1 MSIENENEEGA
12 AGAGANNEG
21 NNGGGEGNENFDS
34 LKFLTNEEGEG
45 EGANN
50 SEDNSGGKGGG
61 NSGGDGGEGA
71 NNSGG
76 NSEEEDEGFFWD
88 ENEEGDGAGAGD
100 NNGGGDGGEG
110 DASEEEKKK
119 AAALAEAAKNQPK
132 KITEILESAGIKVK
146 DDEEAVEAVKKL
158 INENI
163 EIKTSSISNKAI
175 DFYKKTLSLKDEEL
189 VRKVLE
195 SDGLTGDLLEKAI
208 KKHKSDG
215 TIDVEAEM
223 IRSRVRKR
231 IDEEVQKESQKV
243 KNEEAMRLQ
252 RQAESRKLLKD
263 HLDKT
268 ETMFGFKMVKDA
280 KDLPKVREG
289 MVKYIE
295 SGKFMDELLK
305 DAESIADA
313 AWFQRNKKSIIKAL
327 QNKGIQAGKKEILE
341 NMGNHTKDESGRII
355 NPDPEKTD
363 FNPSK
368 FVTGN

>member
-34 LKFLTNEEGEG
+34 LKFLTNEEGDG
-45 EGANN
+45 EGSN
-50 SEDNSGGKGGG
+50 NSGGESGG
-61 NSGGDGGEGA
+61 NNGGEGGEGA
-71 NNSGG
+71 NDSGD
-76 NSEEEDEGFFWD
+76 NSEEEDDGFFWD
-88 ENEEGDGAGAGD
+88 ENEEGDGAGNDAGSGD

-132 KITEILESAGIKVK
+132 KLTEILESAGIKVK
-146 DDEEAVEAVKKL
+146 DDEEAVETVKKL

-163 EIKTSSISNKAI
+163 EIKTSSVSNKAI

-195 SDGLTGDLLEKAI
+195 ADGLTGDLLEKAI

-231 IDEEVQKESQKV
+231 IDEEVQKETQKV

-268 ETMFGFKMVKDA
+268 ETMFGFKIAKDI

-289 MVKYIE
+289 ITKYIE
-295 SGKFMDELLK
+295 SGKFMDDVLK
-305 DAESIADA
+305 DAETIAEVAYFVKNKAKIIA
-313 AWFQRNKKSIIKAL
+313 ALSNKSK
-327 QNKGIQAGKKEILE
+327 QTGKKEILD